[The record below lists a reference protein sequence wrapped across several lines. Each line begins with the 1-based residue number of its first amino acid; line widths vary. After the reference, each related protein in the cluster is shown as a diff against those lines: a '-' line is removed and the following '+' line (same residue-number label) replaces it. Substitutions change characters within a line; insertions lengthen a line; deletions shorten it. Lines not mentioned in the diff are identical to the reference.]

1 MIRSLPLAELLRRYR
16 AEAHVSQEELA
27 ERAGVAA
34 RTIGDIETGVSL
46 WPRAITISLISEA
59 LGLDAQSRETLRA
72 ASSRR
77 GLKSSSELPH
87 APPLIGR
94 ETDMA
99 AVLALLRD
107 DAVRLVTLTGG
118 PGVGK
123 TALAAVSARELRP
136 EFGDRIRLIDFAAL
150 TDPVL
155 VPTKVSLAVGVRDV
169 RGDSVTASIAAAIAG
184 RPMLMIMDNFERV
197 VPAAP
202 FVAELI
208 AAAPQLKIL
217 VASRTRL
224 RLTAERA
231 LTLGSLTTESAT
243 ALLLQRV
250 RAHVPDFEFLD
261 TQAAAVA
268 MLARTLGGVPLA
280 IELAAPLLRTASA
293 TELVTRLEHPLDLL
307 VTHDRRTPQ
316 RQRTM
321 RDAIAWSYALLAP
334 SEQRLFRRLAVF
346 NAHFTEDA
354 VQQIAS
360 DDDSPADALATLRA
374 LAMLLDHNLVASS
387 DDTSEETE
395 FELHPLVNEFANELL
410 ERDGERDAAYLR
422 FCEYSLHVA
431 QAPPRPEPS
440 HDRATR
446 VRLNRES
453 SHFDTALGWLKAT
466 GQLDRALSLAVTIWP
481 IWYRRGENAHG
492 YAWLTSLLA
501 DPNARS
507 LSDTALADAHWAASG
522 LSQESGQF
530 DRSEEHIVA
539 ALPAKRAAGDRGAVA
554 SLLAGMG
561 VCAQVKGDYST
572 ARRFYEES
580 LAIRRELGDGLNVA
594 RTLID
599 FGMFASD
606 QGKFAEATQHLDEAL
621 VLFRA
626 AGRRMGLSLVLGSLA
641 LVAVRSGTPT
651 HGELLAREAIQLA
664 ESVGFTESARTA
676 KIILSRALLALGDV
690 DQADTLARSVGAVD
704 EMAPAL
710 PGAIARV
717 LAAIAFERAQP
728 RFAARLLGAASTD
741 SATVPPADR
750 ASLDKLAASLTVSL
764 GAEFDAEYAYGR
776 DRGGRAVLA
785 ASELRE

>member
-59 LGLDAQSRETLRA
+59 LGLDAPSKETLRA

-87 APPLIGR
+87 ASLLVGR

-107 DAVRLVTLTGG
+107 DAVHLVTLTGG

-123 TALAAVSARELRP
+123 TALAAAAARELRP

-150 TDPVL
+150 TDPAL

-231 LTLGSLTTESAT
+231 LTVGSLSTEAAT
-243 ALLLQRV
+243 ALLLQRI
-250 RAHVPDFEFLD
+250 RAHAPDFEFPD

-280 IELAAPLLRTASA
+280 IELAAPLLRTASV

-307 VTHDRRTPQ
+307 VAHDRRTPQ

-360 DDDSPADALATLRA
+360 DDDSPPDALATLRA
-374 LAMLLDHNLVASS
+374 LAMLLDHNLVAAS
-387 DDTSEETE
+387 DDASEETE
-395 FELHPLVNEFANELL
+395 FELHPLVNEFASELL
-410 ERDGERDAAYLR
+410 ERDGERDAAYVR

-431 QAPPRPEPS
+431 QAPPRAEPS

-453 SHFDTALGWLKAT
+453 SHFDTT
-466 GQLDRALSLAVTIWP
+466 LAGS
-481 IWYRRGENAHG
+481 YH
-492 YAWLTSLLA
+492 LA
-501 DPNARS
+501 DM
-507 LSDTALADAHWAASG
+507 
-522 LSQESGQF
+522 
-530 DRSEEHIVA
+530 V
-539 ALPAKRAAGDRGAVA
+539 
-554 SLLAGMG
+554 
-561 VCAQVKGDYST
+561 
-572 ARRFYEES
+572 
-580 LAIRRELGDGLNVA
+580 
-594 RTLID
+594 
-599 FGMFASD
+599 
-606 QGKFAEATQHLDEAL
+606 
-621 VLFRA
+621 
-626 AGRRMGLSLVLGSLA
+626 
-641 LVAVRSGTPT
+641 
-651 HGELLAREAIQLA
+651 
-664 ESVGFTESARTA
+664 
-676 KIILSRALLALGDV
+676 
-690 DQADTLARSVGAVD
+690 
-704 EMAPAL
+704 
-710 PGAIARV
+710 
-717 LAAIAFERAQP
+717 
-728 RFAARLLGAASTD
+728 
-741 SATVPPADR
+741 
-750 ASLDKLAASLTVSL
+750 
-764 GAEFDAEYAYGR
+764 
-776 DRGGRAVLA
+776 
-785 ASELRE
+785 